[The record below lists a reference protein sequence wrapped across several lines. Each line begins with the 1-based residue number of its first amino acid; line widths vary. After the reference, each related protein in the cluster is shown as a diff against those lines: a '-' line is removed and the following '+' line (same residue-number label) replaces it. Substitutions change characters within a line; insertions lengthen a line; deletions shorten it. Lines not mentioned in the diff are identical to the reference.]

1 MALQR
6 PLWLLHRR
14 MELREQLEMKRD
26 HLRRVKSWNEV
37 IPTQRRQIEQAKES
51 VVEVSVSQT
60 LNMIIFSSGD
70 RICLIG
76 TLIDAQRSR
85 ANRQSN
91 RPITSSDFRRNG
103 PFSTCSPH
111 PHSYCHP

>member
-51 VVEVSVSQT
+51 VVEVSPKLFEHDSILEWR
-60 LNMIIFSSGD
+60 LNLLNWYLD
-70 RICLIG
+70 R
-76 TLIDAQRSR
+76 RSAISR
-85 ANRQSN
+85 EQAVK
-91 RPITSSDFRRNG
+91 
-103 PFSTCSPH
+103 SPNH
-111 PHSYCHP
+111 IK